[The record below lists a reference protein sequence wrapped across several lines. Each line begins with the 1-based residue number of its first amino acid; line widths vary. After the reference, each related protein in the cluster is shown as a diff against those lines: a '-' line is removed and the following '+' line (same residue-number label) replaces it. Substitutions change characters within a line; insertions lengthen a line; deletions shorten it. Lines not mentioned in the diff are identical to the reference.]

1 MSRAVRSFD
10 RAVTFLVGLTIF
22 GLGLLVFVWS
32 SIGVDWLP
40 EIGFL
45 GDLPRSVRF
54 ELVAAGAVWWPWV
67 LLAGGIALVLLGLRW
82 LVAHLSLR
90 RVGYL
95 TLPGSDEQG
104 RLLVDARSVVDA
116 AALEFNLCAGVE
128 TAVGSLEAID
138 GQLVARVNATLSPDA
153 DLAGVCADADE
164 VSGRLRE
171 VLGRGDLTMT
181 FVLRSIPV
189 RGIRVE

>member
-1 MSRAVRSFD
+1 MSRVVRSVD
-10 RAVTFLVGLTIF
+10 RVVTFLVGMTIF

-32 SIGVDWLP
+32 SLWVDWLP
-40 EIGFL
+40 GISLL
-45 GDLPRSVRF
+45 GRLPHSVRF
-54 ELVAAGAVWWPWV
+54 ELVAQGAVWWPWA
-67 LLAGGIALVLLGLRW
+67 LLAGGIVLVLLGLRW
-82 LVAHLSLR
+82 LAAHLRLR

-104 RLLVDARSVVDA
+104 RLMVDARSVVDA
-116 AALEFNLCAGVE
+116 AALEFNLCPGVE
-128 TAVGSLEAID
+128 TAVGSLDAVE
-138 GQLVARVNATLSPDA
+138 GRLVARVSATLSPDA
-153 DLAGVCADADE
+153 DIPGVCADADE

-171 VLGRGDLTMT
+171 VLGRDDLTMT